1 MDASAGWTQDGIALV
16 ERAIAAHGGR
26 TAWQETV
33 SIRLPYRR
41 AAGALLSLRGFGHT
55 FPAPREFEIRPH
67 ERVTIFHGYPDDRH
81 RGRFAGGTV
90 SLEEVD
96 GREPPVRSVDHRRTF
111 SGLARNRRW
120 SPLDGLY
127 FFGYALWHYH
137 VLPFTLG
144 EARLVRV
151 LATRGMPAGIDVVF
165 PPDVPTH
172 SRRQQFHF
180 GGDGRIVRHDYV
192 ADVVG
197 RWAAASH
204 YWEDYGRFGGLLIA
218 RRRRVIFRLGR
229 YPVPFRVLD
238 ARFGA
243 PRTSAACC
251 PNPCEPASTSSR
263 RTARS

>member
-1 MDASAGWTQDGIALV
+1 LDAFAGWPQDGIALV

-41 AAGALLSLRGFGHT
+41 AAGALLSLKGFGHT

-90 SLEEVD
+90 SLEDVD
-96 GREPPVRSVDHRRTF
+96 GREPPVRSLDHRRTF

-151 LATRGMPAGIDVVF
+151 LTTRGMPAGIDVVF

-180 GGDGRIVRHDYV
+180 GADGRIVSHDYV

-197 RWAAASH
+197 GWAGASH

-218 RRRRVIFRLGR
+218 RRRRVMFRLGR
-229 YPVPFRVLD
+229 YPMPFRVLD
-238 ARFGA
+238 ARFGE
-243 PRTSAACC
+243 PETSAA
-251 PNPCEPASTSSR
+251 R
-263 RTARS
+263 